1 VDKAQAL
8 AERIMKDKDTALDT
22 LSREELGI
30 NPDDLGGSAW
40 TAAASSFLVFAVG
53 AIFPVAPFFF
63 LDGTIG
69 VIASVAL
76 SAVALFAIGAIV
88 TVFTGRNAVT
98 SGARQMTIGLAAAAV
113 TYGLGHI
120 LGVAVSG

>member
-1 VDKAQAL
+1 
-8 AERIMKDKDTALDT
+8 
-22 LSREELGI
+22 
-30 NPDDLGGSAW
+30 
-40 TAAASSFLVFAVG
+40 
-53 AIFPVAPFFF
+53 
-63 LDGTIG
+63 
-69 VIASVAL
+69 VITSVAL

-120 LGVAVSG
+120 LGLAVSG